1 MSFSKVDLEVKSE
14 GATGK
19 VLPIP
24 LSSTGAD
31 DKAKTWE
38 VRDEKGT
45 SLMKVDAATGRTTLG
60 ALAGALR
67 LPVYAD
73 STARDAGVPIP
84 VEGMLIWNTAE
95 SVAQLFNGSQWR
107 DLVIA

>member
-14 GATGK
+14 GATGR

-67 LPVYAD
+67 LPVYVD
-73 STARDAGVPIP
+73 TTARDAGVPTP
-84 VEGMLIWNTAE
+84 VEGMLVWITGDG
-95 SVAQLFNGSQWR
+95 VVQIFNGSQWR
-107 DLVIA
+107 DLLTA